1 MGKFPFQFVY
11 FKFITATVLAIVE
24 FGSGQTNQTL
34 VIGND
39 DPCAAE
45 LGVSSPSDNL
55 SCEFVA
61 PGGTFCYSR
70 SELCNSDQICPTGSD
85 EGANIAALDCE
96 ITMATMKNSELLVIV
111 IDQLPRFVCS
121 IEARIPRAKPEG

>member
-1 MGKFPFQFVY
+1 MGKLPFQFVY
-11 FKFITATVLAIVE
+11 FKFITVTVLTIVE

-34 VIGND
+34 AIGND

-45 LGVSSPSDNL
+45 LGVPSPSDNL

-70 SELCNSDQICPTGSD
+70 AELCNGDPICLTGSD
-85 EGANIAALDCE
+85 EGANIAALDCK
-96 ITMATMKNSELLVIV
+96 ITIATMMMVGVGGVGGKGVKGEH
-111 IDQLPRFVCS
+111 
-121 IEARIPRAKPEG
+121 

>member
-1 MGKFPFQFVY
+1 MGKLRFQFVY
-11 FKFITATVLAIVE
+11 FKFVTATILAIVE

-45 LGVSSPSDNL
+45 LGVPSPSDNL
-55 SCEFVA
+55 SYEFVA

-70 SELCNSDQICPTGSD
+70 SELCNGNPIFLTGSD
-85 EGANIAALDCE
+85 EGDNIAALDCE
-96 ITMATMKNSELLVIV
+96 ITIATMMLVGV
-111 IDQLPRFVCS
+111 NWGSWRKGGGREP
-121 IEARIPRAKPEG
+121 